1 MSSISSKSSSAS
13 SSNSK
18 LSTMQRN
25 NAMDERSP
33 LLQSP
38 DHVREVDEA
47 VSPAARPPSQTET
60 EKTASKKQIISIL
73 AVLLIG
79 AYLSLLRM
87 FHVVKLIMALGS
99 TGVFLSNADSSIVF
113 TTHALIASEFD
124 DLSNSSWIF
133 VSFGLAATA
142 AQPLIGKLSDL
153 FGRKS
158 VLLSTYALFII
169 GCAIMTFLFQVPVMI
184 IASILAWFLIPE
196 FTQPLSVDDAV
207 EPAPKSKWAIFRRLD
222 FIGSFFLTCTI
233 LLLMFPLELGGQ
245 KIPWSHP
252 LIFCLLASALVTGVL
267 FIKAEKSAKEP
278 VLPLEL
284 FRERDFVISFLV
296 MTMQLAAQASMM
308 FTVPLYFQITDSVS
322 STKAGAHLLP
332 AVVGNAISQLISG
345 EFIGRTGKYKAL
357 ITFGTTCTSICY
369 VLMLFRW
376 KSHTNF
382 WESLYIIPGGFGTGI
397 AASALFIAIT
407 ACVEPSF
414 VAIASSTM
422 YLSTS
427 IGALVGLAS
436 SSAVLQTIVHRGL
449 QTVVGSDFPNREEF
463 IRRCLQDIEFLQ
475 KLHGPIKD
483 KIIDVYVLGFRG
495 AYIMSLSLSAA
506 GTLLGLFMRE
516 RPLV

>member
-1 MSSISSKSSSAS
+1 
-13 SSNSK
+13 
-18 LSTMQRN
+18 
-25 NAMDERSP
+25 
-33 LLQSP
+33 
-38 DHVREVDEA
+38 
-47 VSPAARPPSQTET
+47 
-60 EKTASKKQIISIL
+60 
-73 AVLLIG
+73 
-79 AYLSLLRM
+79 
-87 FHVVKLIMALGS
+87 
-99 TGVFLSNADSSIVF
+99 
-113 TTHALIASEFD
+113 
-124 DLSNSSWIF
+124 
-133 VSFGLAATA
+133 
-142 AQPLIGKLSDL
+142 
-153 FGRKS
+153 
-158 VLLSTYALFII
+158 
-169 GCAIMTFLFQVPVMI
+169 
-184 IASILAWFLIPE
+184 
-196 FTQPLSVDDAV
+196 
-207 EPAPKSKWAIFRRLD
+207 
-222 FIGSFFLTCTI
+222 
-233 LLLMFPLELGGQ
+233 
-245 KIPWSHP
+245 
-252 LIFCLLASALVTGVL
+252 
-267 FIKAEKSAKEP
+267 
-278 VLPLEL
+278 
-284 FRERDFVISFLV
+284 
-296 MTMQLAAQASMM
+296 MM

-345 EFIGRTGKYKAL
+345 EFIGRTGKYKVL

-475 KLHGPIKD
+475 QLHGPIKD

-495 AYIMSLSLSAA
+495 AYIMSLSLSTA

>member
-1 MSSISSKSSSAS
+1 
-13 SSNSK
+13 
-18 LSTMQRN
+18 MQRN
-25 NAMDERSP
+25 DAIDERSP

-79 AYLSLLRM
+79 
-87 FHVVKLIMALGS
+87 
-99 TGVFLSNADSSIVF
+99 VFLSNADSSIVF

-142 AQPLIGKLSDL
+142 AQPLADIVPNC
-153 FGRKS
+153 R
-158 VLLSTYALFII
+158 
-169 GCAIMTFLFQVPVMI
+169 TFLFQVPVMI

-196 FTQPLSVDDAV
+196 FTQSSPADDNA
-207 EPAPKSKWAIFRRLD
+207 EPGPKSKRAIFWRLD
-222 FIGSFFLTCTI
+222 FLGSFFLTCTI

-267 FIKAEKSAKEP
+267 FIKAEKRAKEP

-345 EFIGRTGKYKAL
+345 EFIGRTGKYKVL

-369 VLMLFRW
+369 ILMLFRW
-376 KSHTNF
+376 KSHTNL

-475 KLHGPIKD
+475 QLHGSIKD